1 MVGTAGAG
9 EIGVLFPLIMFGVAF
24 CCRSLFELSVGLSD
38 SSVFFFSSLGL
49 KHTRKGK
56 NRLKIAII
64 LLANKSYVDLL
75 AIHVNNFTPF
85 FII

>member
-38 SSVFFFSSLGL
+38 SSVFFFFLFGI
-49 KHTRKGK
+49 KTHPKGQK
-56 NRLKIAII
+56 PFEDSYYLIGKQI
-64 LLANKSYVDLL
+64 LC
-75 AIHVNNFTPF
+75 
-85 FII
+85 